1 MLKPSLQTL
10 LTRRVFF
17 FFLLLTFVSC
27 HTLDPHY
34 KTQENLDL
42 SIEAFNFEFES
53 KALESSARFVHPSF
67 RSKYMA
73 KSLEITQRVTFFEAT
88 NIETKFFKN
97 DVPAVLTLEG
107 PEEGF
112 TRAIVTIRYQVAVL
126 PRTKLKTLLVE
137 QEWVLHQGQWV
148 VIPDLKTL
156 LE

>member
-1 MLKPSLQTL
+1 MLRPNFPTQFIP
-10 LTRRVFF
+10 RV
-17 FFLLLTFVSC
+17 FFLLLLLAFVSC
-27 HTLDPHY
+27 QTLDPHY
-34 KTQENLDL
+34 KIQENLTL
-42 SIEAFNFEFES
+42 SIEAYNFEFES
-53 KALESSARFVHPSF
+53 KALKSSARFVHPSI
-67 RSKYMA
+67 RSHYMA

-97 DVPAVLTLEG
+97 DVPAVLPLEG